1 MIDPIL
7 SFGAKR
13 RMRSLQTPILLTLYA
28 VLLALMAYFTVYS
41 PFLGAGVTL
50 LTMRSSVQ
58 GYGFMVALQFA
69 LLVLI
74 APAMTAGS
82 ISGERERQTLDLL
95 LVTNTGSLRIVLGKL
110 LESFG
115 FLALLV
121 LCSLPMLSL
130 VLLTGGATFGQ
141 VLVSV
146 LFLLIVAL
154 AGLSVGLFCSTLCRR
169 TVSATV
175 TAYLVM
181 LGIGV
186 LTLIPLWHDVH
197 QIDLLYQAMDTGG
210 REIASLDYQA
220 VSFSIN
226 PALGLFDLLWVQTGM
241 FDTLIWSVSYTL
253 GHTIRLLPFSRYL
266 TVNMIF
272 MSAASLVLCGLAALR
287 VRNGG
292 KKRRKGRAKA

>member
-13 RMRSLQTPILLTLYA
+13 RMRSLSTPILLTLYA
-28 VLLALMAYFTVYS
+28 SLLALMAYFTIYS
-41 PFLGAGVTL
+41 PFMGAGITL
-50 LTMRSSVQ
+50 RTMRSSVQ
-58 GYGFMVALQFA
+58 GYGFMIALQFA

-95 LVTNTGSLRIVLGKL
+95 LVTNTGSVRIVIGKL

-130 VLLTGGATFGQ
+130 VLLTGGADFGQ
-141 VLVSV
+141 VMVSV
-146 LFLLIVAL
+146 LFLLIVAF

-181 LGIGV
+181 LGIGIV
-186 LTLIPLWHDVH
+186 TLIPLWNDVH
-197 QIDLLYQAMDTGG
+197 QIDLLYQAMDNAG
-210 REIASLDYQA
+210 REFTAMDYNA
-220 VSFSIN
+220 ISFSIN
-226 PALGLFDLLWVQTGM
+226 PALGLFDLLRVQTGM
-241 FDTLIWSVSYTL
+241 FEGVIWNVSYTL
-253 GHTIRLLPFSRYL
+253 GSTMRYLPFERYL
-266 TVNMIF
+266 TVNMVF
-272 MSAASLVLCGLAALR
+272 MAVTALALCLLSAFR
-287 VRNGG
+287 VRGGG
-292 KKRRKGRAKA
+292 KKKRIRRARA